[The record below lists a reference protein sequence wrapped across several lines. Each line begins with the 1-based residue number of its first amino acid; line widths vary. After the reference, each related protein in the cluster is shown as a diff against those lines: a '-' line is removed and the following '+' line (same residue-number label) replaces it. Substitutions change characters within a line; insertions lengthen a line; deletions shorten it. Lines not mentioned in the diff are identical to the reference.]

1 MILGMMLD
9 NSNLIIFRD
18 DEWRRITD
26 SQKRALGLT
35 FDNDGEFYMNFNRD
49 FLRYFGEVEIVHKTP
64 GKMMADQGSEI
75 KYEVMYFQGAW
86 DSNTAGGC
94 GNDSI
99 GKFLKSKFAKIYCH
113 LCTFQATL
121 SRTPNMCSH

>member
-1 MILGMMLD
+1 MLD
-9 NSNLIIFRD
+9 ETNLMIYSD
-18 DEWRRITD
+18 AEWRKITD
-26 SQKRALGLT
+26 SQRRALGLT

-86 DSNTAGGC
+86 DGNTAGGC

-99 GKFLKSKFAKIYCH
+99 GDIITNQQEILSSIFLQF
-113 LCTFQATL
+113 
-121 SRTPNMCSH
+121 

>member
-1 MILGMMLD
+1 MMMMFIDINLMIYSDG
-9 NSNLIIFRD
+9 
-18 DEWRRITD
+18 EWRRIPE
-26 SQKRALGLT
+26 SQRRELGLT
-35 FDNDGEFYMNFNRD
+35 FEHDGEFYMDFND
-49 FLRYFGEVEIVHKTP
+49 FHQYFGSVEIVHKTP

-99 GKFLKSKFAKIYCH
+99 GKINKH
-113 LCTFQATL
+113 LE
-121 SRTPNMCSH
+121 P

>member
-1 MILGMMLD
+1 MIY
-9 NSNLIIFRD
+9 SD

-26 SQKRALGLT
+26 SQRRALGLT

-49 FLRYFGEVEIVHKTP
+49 FLRFFGEVEIVHKTP

-86 DSNTAGGC
+86 EGSTAGGC

-99 GKFLKSKFAKIYCH
+99 GQFHKSTRNIVVLVTNSRQ
-113 LCTFQATL
+113 LCQEPPVCVHAD
-121 SRTPNMCSH
+121 RPGHHG

>member
-1 MILGMMLD
+1 MMLD

-99 GKFLKSKFAKIYCH
+99 GEFLKSKFAKMYCH